1 MQISAVSWIGLGEV
15 LRLGDPRNQQFQFP
29 DFLEGISRK
38 LGVVT
43 NLEKHQSDFVSC
55 AVKSWHTWTW
65 LNVLAFGNHVMF
77 LVPIIEKYLSHS

>member
-15 LRLGDPRNQQFQFP
+15 LRLGDPRNHQFQFP
-29 DFLEGISRK
+29 DFL
-38 LGVVT
+38 VVT
-43 NLEKHQSDFVSC
+43 NLEKHQSDLVSC
-55 AVKSWHTWTW
+55 AVKSSHTWTW